1 MWQGLANII
10 LRNKFLIIGIITL
23 LTVFF
28 GYKAATGLKLDNK
41 YGFILPKESPT
52 KMDYVKFKEQFGEDG
67 GALVIAIQ
75 TDSLYTESQLLKWK
89 QLGDSILM
97 FEGVEG
103 VVSEAT
109 LYSVENNIEK
119 QEFEVRKIFSDTRF
133 QEKSP
138 KQIEKEIKNIPFY
151 NGVLYND
158 STNVS
163 LMMINVQE
171 EFLSDQKK
179 ANVILQIEELAQ
191 SYEKDFGQIR
201 FAGLPHIRVV
211 ISKRIVAEMYI
222 FIGLTILITSLLTYL
237 IFRSTRVVFI
247 CNIVISVA
255 VIWALGSIA
264 LFGFHISVLMALIPP
279 LMIVIGMPN
288 CVFLMTKFHQ
298 EIKSHGNKIKA
309 LTRVIGKVGTA
320 TFITNFITALG
331 FFTLVF
337 TNSEKLMEFGL
348 IAALNILVLFV
359 LSICILPI
367 VSTLTKKPTKKH
379 LRHLDK
385 GIAVKFINAMVFIV
399 DKKRPW
405 VYSITLVIL
414 VLSLWGMNKVKAT
427 GNITGDLSKEH
438 QILKDILFIEDH
450 FGGSIP
456 FEVTVNYKSPNR
468 LFKKSTLE
476 KVEAIQQKYEDDT
489 LFSKSISMVDF
500 IKVINM
506 AYYGNDPAK
515 YQIFNSRDLI
525 RLKSYIS
532 NFDVTNLNSS
542 LQMKELLDTTNT
554 TLRIRAQIKD
564 LGSYEL
570 SKKAELVRVEIDE
583 ILNPNKADIENY
595 YEKIIAG
602 NHKYI
607 DTLIETYPEIYN
619 ALTSTIAKGNDQLQ
633 LEFDSDFDKI
643 KEFYK
648 SPDFNQQLRAAIDF
662 EYLDATITG
671 TSVVAAEGTKYLVD
685 SLLGGIIFA
694 VISVALLMA
703 LLFRS
708 WQMVFVSLV
717 PNLIPLVITG
727 GIMGWMGIPLKPS
740 TLLVFNISF
749 GITADDSIHF
759 LAKYRQELKSKK
771 HDLKDSI
778 IESLREA
785 GLGMFYT
792 SIILFFGFTVF
803 TFSQFG
809 GTQALGLLVSTTLL
823 IAISTNLILVPSVL
837 LSLEK
842 RISTRTFQE
851 PFFDVYEDD
860 TDEDVDWDSLEIDET
875 EVEHF
880 SLDKT
885 ESANIETD
893 AELNP
898 TDSATKIED

>member
-1 MWQGLANII
+1 MWQLIANII

-23 LTVFF
+23 LTVFL
-28 GYKAATGLKLDNK
+28 GYEAATGLKLDNK
-41 YGFILPKESPT
+41 YGFILPKESPA
-52 KMDYVKFKEQFGEDG
+52 KMDYVQFKEQFGEDG
-67 GALVIAIQ
+67 GALVLAIQ
-75 TDSLYTESQLLKWK
+75 TDSLYTEDKLLKWK
-89 QLGDSILM
+89 HLGDSILT
-97 FEGVEG
+97 FDGVEG

-119 QEFEVRKIFSDTRF
+119 QEFEIRKIFSDTRF
-133 QEKSP
+133 QEKSVQ
-138 KQIEKEIKNIPFY
+138 QIEAEIKKIPFY
-151 NGVLYND
+151 QGVLYND

-191 SYEKDFGQIR
+191 SYEKDFGQIH

-211 ISKRIVAEMYI
+211 ISKRIIAEMYL
-222 FIGLTILITSLLTYL
+222 FIGLAIFVTSLLTYI

-247 CNIVISVA
+247 CNIVIFIA
-255 VIWALGSIA
+255 VIWSLGSIA

-298 EIKSHGNKIKA
+298 EVKSHGNKIKA
-309 LTRVIGKVGTA
+309 LTRVIVKVGTA
-320 TFITNFITALG
+320 TFITNVITALG

-348 IAALNILVLFV
+348 IAAMNIMVLFV
-359 LSICILPI
+359 LSICIIPI
-367 VSTLTKKPTKKH
+367 VSTLSQKPNNKH
-379 LRHLDK
+379 LRHLDR
-385 GIAVKFINAMVFIV
+385 GLAVKFLNAMVYV
-399 DKKRPW
+399 VVNHRKW
-405 VYSITLVIL
+405 VYIGTFTVLG
-414 VLSLWGMNKVKAT
+414 LSLWGMMKVRAT
-427 GNITGDLSKEH
+427 GNITGDLSKDH
-438 QILKDILFIEDH
+438 QILKDIIFIEEN

-456 FEVTVNYKSPNR
+456 FEVMINYKSQSR

-476 KVEAIQQKYEDDT
+476 KVEAIQNQYENDT

-506 AYYGNDPAK
+506 AYYGNNPDK
-515 YQIFNSRDLI
+515 YEIFNNRDKA
-525 RLKSYIS
+525 RLKTYID
-532 NFDVTNLNSS
+532 NFDLTNLNSS
-542 LQMKELLDTTNT
+542 LKMKELLDTTNT

-570 SKKAELVRVEIDE
+570 SEKTELVKKEIDS
-583 ILNPNKADIENY
+583 ILNPNRSKIEGY
-595 YEKIIAG
+595 YTKIIAG
-602 NHKYI
+602 QHQYI
-607 DTLIETYPEIYN
+607 DTLLESYPEIYN
-619 ALTSTIAKGNDQLQ
+619 TLSSIIANGNDDLQ
-633 LEFDSDFDKI
+633 YAFDSDFDKI
-643 KEFYK
+643 KEYYK
-648 SPDFNQQLRAAIDF
+648 KDSFNQQLRKAIDYEYF
-662 EYLDATITG
+662 EATLTG
-671 TSVVAAEGTKYLVD
+671 TAVVAAEGTKYLVD
-685 SLLGGIIFA
+685 SLFGGIIFA
-694 VISVALLMA
+694 VITVGLLMA

-708 WQMVFVSLV
+708 WGMVFVSLV

-759 LAKYRQELKSKK
+759 LAKYRQELKSQKW
-771 HDLKDSI
+771 DLKGCV

-792 SIILFFGFTVF
+792 SIILFFGFSVF
-803 TFSQFG
+803 VFSEFG

-823 IAISTNLILVPSVL
+823 IAISTNLILVPSLL

-842 RISTRTFQE
+842 RLSTKAFQE
-851 PFFDVYEDD
+851 PFFDVYDEE
-860 TDEDVDWDSLEIDET
+860 EDVDWDSLEIDDR
-875 EVEHF
+875 EVDHF
-880 SLDKT
+880 SLDKS
-885 ESANIETD
+885 ES
-893 AELNP
+893 P
-898 TDSATKIED
+898 DSTPENKK

>member
-1 MWQGLANII
+1 MWQLLANII

-28 GYKAATGLKLDNK
+28 GYEAATGLKLDNK
-41 YGFILPKESPT
+41 YGFILPKESPA
-52 KMDYVKFKEQFGEDG
+52 KIDYTKFKEQFGEDG
-67 GALVIAIQ
+67 GALVLAIQ
-75 TDSLYTESQLLKWK
+75 TDSLYSEDKLLKWK
-89 QLGDSILM
+89 QLGDSILT
-97 FEGVEG
+97 FDGVEG
-103 VVSEAT
+103 VISEAT

-119 QEFEVRKIFSDTRF
+119 QQFEVRKIFSDTRF
-133 QEKSP
+133 QEKSVE
-138 KQIEKEIKNIPFY
+138 QIEHEIKRIPFY
-151 NGVLYND
+151 NGILYND

-191 SYEKDFGQIR
+191 SYSKDFGQVR

-211 ISKRIVAEMYI
+211 ISKRIITEMYL
-222 FIGLTILITSLLTYL
+222 FIGMAIFVTSLLTYI

-255 VIWALGSIA
+255 VIWSLGSIA
-264 LFGFHISVLMALIPP
+264 LFGFNISVLMALIPP

-298 EIKSHGNKIKA
+298 EVKSHGNKIKA

-320 TFITNFITALG
+320 TFITNVITALG

-337 TNSEKLMEFGL
+337 TNSDKLMEFGL
-348 IAALNILVLFV
+348 IAALNIMVLFA

-367 VSTLTKKPTKKH
+367 ISTLTQKPSHKH
-379 LRHLDK
+379 LRHLDR
-385 GIAVKFINAMVFIV
+385 GLAVRFLNAMVFLV
-399 DKKRPW
+399 EKKRKW
-405 VYSITLVIL
+405 IYAITGIVLFFSI
-414 VLSLWGMNKVKAT
+414 WGMMKVKAT
-427 GNITGDLSKEH
+427 GNITGDLSKDH
-438 QILKDILFIEDH
+438 QILKDLLFIEDN

-456 FEVTVNYKSPNR
+456 FEVMIDYKAQNR

-476 KVEAIQQKYEDDT
+476 KVEAIQKKYENDT

-506 AYYGNDPAK
+506 AYYGNNPDK
-515 YQIFNSRDLI
+515 YEIFNNRDKA
-525 RLKSYIS
+525 RLKTYID
-532 NFDVTNLNSS
+532 NFDLTNLNSS
-542 LQMKELLDTTNT
+542 LKMKELLDTTNT

-570 SKKAELVRVEIDE
+570 SQKADQVRKEIDA
-583 ILNPNKADIENY
+583 ILNPKRSEIEGY
-595 YEKIIAG
+595 YTKIIAG
-602 NHKYI
+602 QQEYI
-607 DTLIETYPEIYN
+607 DTLLENHHEIYN
-619 ALTSTIAKGNDQLQ
+619 SLTSIIAGKDHDLQ
-633 LEFDSDFDKI
+633 YAFDSDFNKI
-643 KEFYK
+643 KEYYK
-648 SPDFNQQLRAAIDF
+648 KDDFNKQLRQAIDY
-662 EYLDATITG
+662 EYMDATITG
-671 TSVVAAEGTKYLVD
+671 TAVVAAEGTIYLVD

-694 VISVALLMA
+694 VITVGILMA

-708 WQMVFVSLV
+708 WGMVFVSLV

-727 GIMGWMGIPLKPS
+727 GIMGWLGIPLKPS

-759 LAKYRQELKSKK
+759 LAKYRQELKSQKW
-771 HDLKDSI
+771 DLKGCV

-792 SIILFFGFTVF
+792 SIILFFGFSVF
-803 TFSQFG
+803 TFSEFG

-837 LSLEK
+837 LSLAK
-842 RISTRTFQE
+842 RLSTKAFQE
-851 PFFDVYEDD
+851 PFFDVYDEEDD
-860 TDEDVDWDSLEIDET
+860 VEWDQLEIDDKEAD
-875 EVEHF
+875 HF
-880 SLDKT
+880 SLDRS
-885 ESANIETD
+885 EPEEEIQ
-893 AELNP
+893 
-898 TDSATKIED
+898 EDLPLKDN